1 MSPLPQEPNL
11 PPSEAVKVPFLQR
24 KFNRW
29 ALGVMLLVHLGMLMS
44 VVLSPPR
51 TVALNKGERSSEVVV
66 YVPTVPE
73 KIAEPPPPPPKLAP
87 PPPVLPPPEPP
98 KIEPPPKLD
107 FKPDAIVAP
116 PVVETPPKP
125 PAPEAPP
132 APPASKPGTG
142 TAKAD
147 AGTPANAGSGA
158 PGAPKLF
165 EDCEGTDLNI
175 VADVY
180 QLRTDT
186 RSVNEMRRRKP
197 IKRVCLAQ
205 LDITPRSFRQGFP
218 GLDKMIEWFGL
229 DIRFTVNVP
238 ETGTWELMLLSDDG
252 ATLTIDDKEVI
263 NNDGIHAAL
272 PEFATV
278 KLEKGV
284 RNFRI
289 RYFQGPP
296 DGVALMLGWKKPG
309 AADFSYL
316 PRKLIG
322 RPPADSLAAI
332 VPKE

>member
-1 MSPLPQEPNL
+1 MCPIPQETSL
-11 PPSEAVKVPFLQR
+11 PPSAPEQKSFLQR
-24 KFNRW
+24 PFNRA
-29 ALGVMLLVHLGMLMS
+29 ALVLMLLIHLGLLTS
-44 VVLSPPR
+44 VVLSPSR
-51 TVALNKGERSSEVVV
+51 IVAPSKGERSTEVVV
-66 YVPTVPE
+66 YMPPTPE
-73 KIAEPPPPPPKLAP
+73 KKIEPPPPPKVAP
-87 PPPVLPPPEPP
+87 PPPLLPPPEPP

-116 PVVETPPKP
+116 VVETPPKP

-132 APPASKPGTG
+132 APPASKPA

-180 QLRTDT
+180 QLRTET

-218 GLDKMIEWFGL
+218 GLEKMIEWFGL
-229 DIRFTVNVP
+229 DIRFTVNIA
-238 ETGTWELMLLSDDG
+238 ETGNWELMLLSDDG
-252 ATLTIDDKEVI
+252 AILSIDDQEVI
-263 NNDGIHAAL
+263 NNDGIHAAS
-272 PEFATV
+272 PEMVTV

-284 RNFRI
+284 RNFRV

-322 RPPADSLAAI
+322 RPPAASLAAI